1 MFGFQRD
8 AVKGEDDDEEEDS
21 PKGLLGGGASN
32 PNRQPKPAERMIKVK
47 NLDSTEGTATAD
59 AGMNR
64 KER

>member
-1 MFGFQRD
+1 VFGFQRD
-8 AVKGEDDDEEEDS
+8 TVKGEDEEEEDS
-21 PKGLLGGGASN
+21 PKGLLGGGAAN

-47 NLDSTEGTATAD
+47 NLDSTAGTATAD